1 MFTQLRLVIAAVLAV
16 AFLSVGGLALWYRS
30 SAIEAEAE
38 RDRARA
44 DLATAVDVNRAQEAT
59 IGRMRAQADADAKGA
74 AELAAQIAALNEAF
88 RVNNAALAD
97 LKDKDATVRDYL
109 NSPVPDDLRRMY
121 APR

>member
-1 MFTQLRLVIAAVLAV
+1 MTQIRLIIAAALAIV
-16 AFLSVGGLALWYRS
+16 FLSVGGLALWYRS
-30 SAIEAEAE
+30 NAFAAEAE

-74 AELAAQIAALNEAF
+74 AELAAELAALNDAF
-88 RVNNAALAD
+88 RANNAALAE

-109 NSPVPDDLRRMY
+109 NTPVPDDVRRMY